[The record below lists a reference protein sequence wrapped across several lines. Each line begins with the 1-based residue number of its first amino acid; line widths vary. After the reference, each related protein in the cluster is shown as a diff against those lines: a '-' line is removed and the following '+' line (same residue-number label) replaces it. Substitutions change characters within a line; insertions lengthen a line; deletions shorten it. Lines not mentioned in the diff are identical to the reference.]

1 MNGINTWKTSYFTCN
16 IYWIREEALWYHT
29 ISSHKKTK
37 MLLLTFSVVIINTA
51 VTRTACLCSCKR
63 RKTKYRQFNSFLR
76 QIFFCLF
83 QNFFYQNKT
92 TVSPPTSNVDCWR
105 IYVQNIIPQHNK
117 FVFLGIKS
125 YGNNLGVFLFQNK
138 VNHQSDALLITSL
151 LNV

>member
-1 MNGINTWKTSYFTCN
+1 MNDINTWKTSYFTCN

-63 RKTKYRQFNSFLR
+63 RKTKYRQFNSF
-76 QIFFCLF
+76 
-83 QNFFYQNKT
+83 
-92 TVSPPTSNVDCWR
+92 PTSNLLLSLSEFLLPKQNNSITSYQQCWLLT
-105 IYVQNIIPQHNK
+105 YLCSKHYPQHNK

-138 VNHQSDALLITSL
+138 VNHQSNALLITSL